1 PGARHA
7 LDLGLAAELAVG
19 ADLAGDAGDLV
30 GEARELVD
38 HRVDRVL
45 ELEDLTLGVNGDLLG
60 EVALRHGRGDLGDVA
75 DLVGEVVGHAVD
87 GLGQAAPGAAD
98 ALDFGLAADLAFGA
112 DLARDAGDLVG
123 EARELVDHRVDR
135 VLELEDLA
143 LRFGGDL
150 LGEVAL
156 RDRGRDL
163 RDVADLIGQVRGH
176 EVDRLGQVLP
186 GAADALDLGL
196 AAELALGADLARDA
210 CDLGR
215 ERAQL
220 LDHRVDRR
228 ADPEELALQRLA
240 ADVQRHLLREVAIG
254 DRAEHARDLGGRP
267 HEVVDQRVERV
278 DPDAPGTAGAAE
290 RRPLGHP
297 PLQAD
302 DLADADQLARH

>member
-98 ALDFGLAADLAFGA
+98 ALDFGLAAELAFGA

-143 LRFGGDL
+143 LGVGGDL

-156 RDRGRDL
+156 RDRGCDL
-163 RDVADLIGQVRGH
+163 RDVADLVGQVRGH
-176 EVDRLGQVLP
+176 EVDRLGEVLP
-186 GAADALDLGL
+186 RARDARHLGL
-196 AAELALGADLARDA
+196 AAQLALGADLARDRR
-210 CDLGR
+210 DLLGEHPQR
-215 ERAQL
+215 VG
-220 LDHRVDRR
+220 HRVDRVGECR
-228 ADPEELALQRLA
+228 DLALGVGG
-240 ADVQRHLLREVAIG
+240 DLLREVAVCDG
-254 DRAEHARDLGGRP
+254 GGDLGDVADLVGQ
-267 HEVVDQRVERV
+267 VVGHAV
-278 DPDAPGTAGAAE
+278 DGLGQAAPGAADALDFGLAAE
-290 RRPLGHP
+290 LAFG
-297 PLQAD
+297 A
-302 DLADADQLARH
+302 DLARA